1 MAALSPLLICALCFG
16 HGNRTSCRQRFAA
29 DITRAAE
36 RFVLPRAWICAVIE
50 VESGGHQRLDGVP
63 IVSARGAM
71 GLMQLMPKTFAA
83 MARRYHLPNAPFT
96 ARENILAGA
105 GYLHRCYLRFGFP
118 LLFSAYAAGPERV
131 EKFIIHGEPLPRSA
145 RDYTLHILHS
155 LGAGRAV
162 MVSFAPAAARDL
174 FVTPS
179 DGSRLFAGP
188 PSGGRATPRARTGA
202 SIYGQ

>member
-36 RFVLPRAWICAVIE
+36 RFALPRAWICAVIE

-83 MARRYHLPNAPFT
+83 MARRYHLPATPFA

-118 LLFSAYAAGPERV
+118 LLFSAYAAGPDRV

-155 LGAGRAV
+155 LGAGRRV
-162 MVSFAPAAARDL
+162 MVSVRPAAARDL
-174 FVTPS
+174 FVTAT
-179 DGSRLFAGP
+179 DGNRLFARP
-188 PSGGRATPRARTGA
+188 PSGGASTPSARAGTP
-202 SIYGQ
+202 IYGR

>member
-36 RFVLPRAWICAVIE
+36 RFVLPRAWICAVIAA
-50 VESGGHQRLDGVP
+50 ESGGHQKLDGIP

-83 MARRYHLPNAPFT
+83 MARRYHLPATPFA

-118 LLFSAYAAGPERV
+118 LLFSAYAAGPDRV

-155 LGAGRAV
+155 LGAGRRV
-162 MVSFAPAAARDL
+162 MVSVRPAAARDL
-174 FVTPS
+174 FVTAT
-179 DGSRLFAGP
+179 DGNRLFARP
-188 PSGGRATPRARTGA
+188 PSGGASTPSARAGTP
-202 SIYGQ
+202 IYGR